1 MSWPARLAVP
11 PQHLGVL
18 VAPAAAQID
27 AGLRRLPFAELQR
40 VSLLGRPVS
49 VWRAAL
55 RAQLGLAGPV
65 IGTGHQADFFHAG
78 VCAKLV
84 AVSLLARHCGGNS
97 VFLLVDSDLP
107 RSAHLRVPEVTPDGL
122 RCAELQLPAS
132 DPLRPVECQRAAS
145 RAAWQDFFARVTA
158 RYALH
163 EVSLLEP
170 FAAAWLSCA
179 AGPADFCDA
188 LGRGLGAVART
199 LGLADVQMV
208 RVSRFC
214 QTAAFRAF
222 AAELLMNALRS
233 GECYNAAQAAYRARH
248 RVRAANRPI
257 PALFLSRQRVEVPLW
272 VYRDD
277 GPRARL
283 YVAARPDHID
293 LFADQQPIGSL
304 ATAELADPD
313 RHVAPWPIEQAGWRL
328 RPRALALAA
337 WARLLLADLFVHGVG
352 GAQYDEITDDWLR
365 RLFGVTGAPYGCVSA
380 TLHLP
385 LPRSGVGV
393 AEVRAARRACRDV
406 CFNPQRH
413 LPDLPESLL
422 NERATLIRRSDELRR
437 QDRRARAER
446 RTVFARIRQVNE
458 QLLGS
463 NPGRVAEMHRMADAL
478 EQQWRQDQV
487 ALDREYF
494 VALHADRD
502 LEALVGRLA
511 AQLDAR
517 HVVMPEAR

>member
-1 MSWPARLAVP
+1 
-11 PQHLGVL
+11 
-18 VAPAAAQID
+18 
-27 AGLRRLPFAELQR
+27 
-40 VSLLGRPVS
+40 
-49 VWRAAL
+49 
-55 RAQLGLAGPV
+55 
-65 IGTGHQADFFHAG
+65 
-78 VCAKLV
+78 
-84 AVSLLARHCGGNS
+84 
-97 VFLLVDSDLP
+97 
-107 RSAHLRVPEVTPDGL
+107 
-122 RCAELQLPAS
+122 
-132 DPLRPVECQRAAS
+132 
-145 RAAWQDFFARVTA
+145 
-158 RYALH
+158 
-163 EVSLLEP
+163 
-170 FAAAWLSCA
+170 
-179 AGPADFCDA
+179 
-188 LGRGLGAVART
+188 
-199 LGLADVQMV
+199 
-208 RVSRFC
+208 
-214 QTAAFRAF
+214 
-222 AAELLMNALRS
+222 
-233 GECYNAAQAAYRARH
+233 
-248 RVRAANRPI
+248 
-257 PALFLSRQRVEVPLW
+257 
-272 VYRDD
+272 
-277 GPRARL
+277 
-283 YVAARPDHID
+283 
-293 LFADQQPIGSL
+293 
-304 ATAELADPD
+304 
-313 RHVAPWPIEQAGWRL
+313 
-328 RPRALALAA
+328 
-337 WARLLLADLFVHGVG
+337 
-352 GAQYDEITDDWLR
+352 
-365 RLFGVTGAPYGCVSA
+365 VSA